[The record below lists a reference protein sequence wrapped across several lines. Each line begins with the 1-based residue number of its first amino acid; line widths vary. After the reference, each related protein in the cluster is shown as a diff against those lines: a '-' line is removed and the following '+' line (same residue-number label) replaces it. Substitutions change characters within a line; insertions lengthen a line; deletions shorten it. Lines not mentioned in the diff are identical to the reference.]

1 MEEKQMLTANIN
13 KMAIVGL
20 GLIGGSLGM
29 ALTQR
34 GFAKEVV
41 GIDLNPEIINQGLAL
56 QAITHGTTSL
66 VDGVTNADIVVLCAP
81 VKEIISIAR
90 QIKPWLKK
98 GCIVTDVGST
108 KEEIVRSLEEIFH
121 PQCFFIGG
129 HPMAGS
135 EQSGIS
141 AADKYLLEN
150 AYYLVTPTQE
160 SNQEALKLVEEMI
173 VAAGA
178 KPIAISPEEHD
189 KIVAAISHLPH
200 IVAVSLVN
208 GVKDLA
214 GVSHDPLAL
223 AAGGFRDSTRIA
235 GCNPEL
241 WLDICFTNKERIL
254 AAMQNF
260 KSALN
265 RLEESLVAEDK
276 GLFITSFHQAKEARE
291 KIPAKQKGLLPGIHQ
306 LVVTVPDKPGMIG
319 EIAQILGEQNI
330 NIMDIEI
337 LRVREGEGGSIKLG
351 FISREIADQALETLH
366 YKGIIV
372 KKI

>member
-1 MEEKQMLTANIN
+1 METANIT
-13 KMAIVGL
+13 KMAILGL
-20 GLIGGSLGM
+20 GLMGGSLGM

-41 GIDLNPEIINQGLAL
+41 GIDLSQETINQGIAL

-66 VDGVTNADIVVLCAP
+66 EEGVKNADLIVLCAP

-90 QIKPWLKK
+90 QIRPWLKK
-98 GCIVTDVGST
+98 GCVVTDVGST
-108 KEEIVRSLEEIFH
+108 KEEIVNSLEEIFH

-135 EQSGIS
+135 EESGIT

-150 AYYLVTPTQE
+150 AYYIVTPTAD
-160 SNQEALKLVEEMI
+160 SNQAALKLVEKMI
-173 VAAGA
+173 IAAGA
-178 KPIAISPEEHD
+178 RPIMISPEEHD
-189 KIVAAISHLPH
+189 QLVAAISHLPH
-200 IVAVSLVN
+200 LVAVSLVN
-208 GVKDLA
+208 GVKNLT

-235 GCNPEL
+235 GSNPRL
-241 WLDICFTNKERIL
+241 WLDICFSNKERIL
-254 AAMQNF
+254 VALRDF
-260 KSALN
+260 KCALF
-265 RLEESLVAEDK
+265 RLEESLVKDNK
-276 GLFITSFHQAKEARE
+276 SLFLECFHQAKEARE

-319 EIAQILGEQNI
+319 EMAQILGEHNI

-337 LRVREGEGGSIKLG
+337 LRVREGEGGTIKLG
-351 FISREIADQALETLH
+351 FISREIADQALETLINNR
-366 YKGIIV
+366 IIV
-372 KKI
+372 KRI